1 METSSLNKP
10 YNNTFKVKVNKRG
23 FSPGCFLNVF
33 VLLTGLDE
41 GFRDIG
47 HGACL
52 NQGDFGGA
60 FDAVRGGHV
69 TVLDEPV
76 VLVVECEHTEDIVS
90 YSMEGVWR
98 VVGEG

>member
-1 METSSLNKP
+1 M
-10 YNNTFKVKVNKRG
+10 
-23 FSPGCFLNVF
+23 
-33 VLLTGLDE
+33 
-41 GFRDIG
+41 
-47 HGACL
+47 

-90 YSMEGVWR
+90 YGMEGVWR
-98 VVGEG
+98 VLGGGYWVEGSSGGQWRRVEESGGEWGRVEEK

>member
-1 METSSLNKP
+1 M
-10 YNNTFKVKVNKRG
+10 
-23 FSPGCFLNVF
+23 
-33 VLLTGLDE
+33 
-41 GFRDIG
+41 
-47 HGACL
+47 